1 MPLLPLWV
9 ELYREGGR
17 VRVDGCGFSEI
28 EDAVDAV
35 REFVAHAKR
44 LHEEGYAPPGATAL
58 GRP

>member
-35 REFVAHAKR
+35 REFVAQAKR
-44 LHEEGYAPPGATAL
+44 LHEGS
-58 GRP
+58 